1 MSTLKR
7 YTLYVMNAADLI
19 ADTLAFLLAFWL
31 RNQLLPEGMIPL
43 QFNVYLQFLLITF
56 VAYFVINLVY
66 LYKDDGFLQ
75 RTAFRELAESLKISL
90 SVTVAVLIIINFLK
104 QNSLYSRMFEMI
116 YFGLFLMLDY
126 GGRISV
132 KSWLTHRYLNT
143 SFEKMLVITRSQ
155 YAERIVSEIRDRID
169 WRYSLSGM
177 ILLDDEQVPDDLNLR
192 VITGREN
199 MYSRLED
206 TDYGSVLIVPNGVP
220 EEELQDMVRWFQAH
234 GKTVHIHIQEY
245 EYSNATKTLDRIG
258 SSAVVTYRM
267 YTPIS
272 RRQAMFKT
280 LCDVLLSLVLLPL
293 LLVLVLVV
301 MLFTITEGPGSIL
314 VRRIRIGRNNR
325 RFYQYRFRVYRLDAE
340 QRMQEGKSPYTLIGR
355 FLRFTHLDGLPMIF
369 NVLFG
374 EMSIVGPKA
383 PNLMKYLEMT
393 PEQRNLLLLRP
404 GIIGLW
410 SCLKNP
416 EDIQAE
422 EENYI
427 QKWSFLKDCMIFLM
441 AALRYVTGRSLRY
454 DGEVH
459 IQEELDNCRMVLE
472 QRRPIPYEHNWEEKP
487 RPFYAFIKR
496 LFDILVS
503 LAALIVLCI
512 PMVLIAVLIV
522 LNDGGRPLYGHI
534 RTGKNGRRITV
545 YKFRTMQENAG
556 DPEDILTPEQLADY
570 RTEFKLEDDPR
581 ITTLGRFLRTSSL
594 DELPQFFNILAGQMS
609 LIGPRPITE
618 EELEFYGSDTAKL
631 LSVKP
636 GLTGYWQA
644 YARNN
649 ALYETGERQAME
661 MYYIDHQG
669 ILLDLKILFRT
680 FYAVVKKDGAE

>member
-143 SFEKMLVITRSQ
+143 SFEKMIVITRSQ

-177 ILLDDEQVPDDLNLR
+177 ILLDNEQVPDDLNLR
-192 VITGREN
+192 VIAGREN

-374 EMSIVGPKA
+374 EMSIVGSKA

-393 PEQRNLLLLRP
+393 PEQRNLLLQRP

-534 RTGKNGRRITV
+534 RTGKNGRRI
-545 YKFRTMQENAG
+545 
-556 DPEDILTPEQLADY
+556 
-570 RTEFKLEDDPR
+570 
-581 ITTLGRFLRTSSL
+581 
-594 DELPQFFNILAGQMS
+594 
-609 LIGPRPITE
+609 
-618 EELEFYGSDTAKL
+618 
-631 LSVKP
+631 
-636 GLTGYWQA
+636 
-644 YARNN
+644 
-649 ALYETGERQAME
+649 
-661 MYYIDHQG
+661 
-669 ILLDLKILFRT
+669 
-680 FYAVVKKDGAE
+680 

>member
-31 RNQLLPEGMIPL
+31 RNRLLPDDMMPL
-43 QFNVYLQFLLITF
+43 QFSIYLQFLLITF
-56 VAYFVINLVY
+56 VAYFIINLAY

-75 RTAFRELAESLKISL
+75 RTAFRELAESLRISL
-90 SVTVAVLIIINFLK
+90 SVTVVVLIIINFMK
-104 QNSLYSRMFEMI
+104 QNSLYSRMFELI
-116 YFGLFLMLDY
+116 YSGFFLILDY
-126 GGRISV
+126 AGRTAV
-132 KSWLTHRYLNT
+132 KGWLMQRYLNT
-143 SFEKMLVITRSQ
+143 SFEKMIVITRSQ

-177 ILLDDEQVPDDLNLR
+177 VLLDDGQVPEGLNLR
-192 VITGREN
+192 VIDGREN

-245 EYSNATKTLDRIG
+245 EYSNASKTLDRIG

-267 YTPIS
+267 YSPIS
-272 RRQAMFKT
+272 RRQALFKT
-280 LCDVLLSLVLLPL
+280 LCDVFLSLVLLPF
-293 LLVLVLVV
+293 LLVLVLIV
-301 MLFTITEGPGSIL
+301 MLFTIAEGPGNIL

-325 RFYQYRFRVYRLDAE
+325 RFYQYRFRIYRLDAE
-340 QRMQEGKSPYTLIGR
+340 QRMQEGKSPFTQIGR

-374 EMSIVGPKA
+374 DMSIVGPKA
-383 PNLMKYLEMT
+383 PNLVKYLEMT
-393 PEQRNLLLLRP
+393 PEQRNLLQLKP
-404 GIIGLW
+404 GMIGLW
-410 SCLKNP
+410 SCLKDP
-416 EDIQAE
+416 EDLQAE

-427 QKWSFLKDCMIFLM
+427 QKWSILKDCIIFLM
-441 AALRYVTGRSLRY
+441 TVLRYVTGRSLRY

-459 IQEELDNCRMVLE
+459 IQEELDNCRTVLE
-472 QRRPIPYEHNWEEKP
+472 QRRPISYEHNWEGKP
-487 RPFYAFIKR
+487 RPVYAFIKR

-512 PMVLIAVLIV
+512 PMVLISIMIV

-534 RTGKNGRRITV
+534 RAGKNGRRITV

-581 ITTLGRFLRTSSL
+581 VTTLGRFLRTSSL
-594 DELPQFFNILAGQMS
+594 DELPQFFNILFGQMS
-609 LIGPRPITE
+609 LVGPRPITE
-618 EELEFYGSDTAKL
+618 EELEFYGADTAKL
-631 LSVKP
+631 LSTRP

-661 MYYIDHQG
+661 MYYIDHQS